1 MATSTLVI
9 GLESLES
16 KISVEDSVDN
26 DFIPHNAE
34 LILTPWFINW
44 VEHTSTST
52 VVSE

>member
-34 LILTPWFINW
+34 LILTP
-44 VEHTSTST
+44 
-52 VVSE
+52 